1 MSEESKV
8 PQEEIEEHLVPDP
21 EEAAP
26 APDVADLQDLVDDL
40 IVHLHEAKS
49 VPLSGNIIVDRDKF
63 LGNLEQIRADLP
75 DELRAAR
82 WMVREREA
90 FIARTN
96 EKAREIV
103 DRARKE
109 ADELVSDSNIV
120 AEAVEEA
127 NVLVRRAEGE
137 ARRLRLETEDD
148 IEKKLQRIES
158 LLGETMGQIQ
168 AARNEFHQARP
179 KAPDVPI

>member
-1 MSEESKV
+1 MTQETTTQV
-8 PQEEIEEHLVPDP
+8 PAIDLSDQAVRTEL
-21 EEAAP
+21 
-26 APDVADLQDLVDDL
+26 ADLQDMVDDL
-40 IVHLHEAKS
+40 IVYLHEAKS
-49 VPLSGNIIVDRDKF
+49 VPLSGNALVDREQF
-63 LGNLEQIRADLP
+63 LGLLERIRTGLP

-103 DRARKE
+103 DRARNE

-120 AEAVEEA
+120 SEAVEEA
-127 NVLVRRAEGE
+127 NILVRRAEGE
-137 ARRLRLETEDD
+137 ARRLRLETEDE
-148 IEKKLQRIES
+148 IEKKLQRVEG
-158 LLGETMGQIQ
+158 LLAELTDQVQ
-168 AARNEFHQARP
+168 AARDEFHQARP

>member
-1 MSEESKV
+1 MTEE
-8 PQEEIEEHLVPDP
+8 QQADLAERGAGDLDHAEHEHRAELS
-21 EEAAP
+21 
-26 APDVADLQDLVDDL
+26 DLQDTVDDL
-40 IVHLHEAKS
+40 IVYLHEAKS
-49 VPLSGNIIVDRDKF
+49 VPLSGNAMVDREQF
-63 LGNLEQIRADLP
+63 LGMLEKIRADLP

-109 ADELVSDSNIV
+109 ADVLVSDSNIM

-127 NVLVRRAEGE
+127 NILVRRAEGE
-137 ARRLRLETEDD
+137 ARRLRLETEDE
-148 IEKKLQRIES
+148 IERKLQRLELI
-158 LLGETMGQIQ
+158 LNQILDQIQ
-168 AARNEFHQARP
+168 DARQELYEARP
-179 KAPDVPI
+179 RPPDVPL

>member
-1 MSEESKV
+1 MTPDTRTE
-8 PQEEIEEHLVPDP
+8 PDTEIVVDATTRAEQ
-21 EEAAP
+21 
-26 APDVADLQDLVDDL
+26 ADILDIVDDL
-40 IVHLHEAKS
+40 IVYLHEAKAM
-49 VPLSGNIIVDRDKF
+49 PLSSNVLVDREAF
-63 LGNLEQIRADLP
+63 LDRLERLRAILP

-103 DRARKE
+103 DKARTE

-127 NVLVRRAEGE
+127 NILVRRAEGE
-137 ARRLRLETEDD
+137 VRRLRLETEDE
-148 IEKKLQRIES
+148 IEKKLQRVEG
-158 LLGETMGQIQ
+158 LLVGVMGQVHQ
-168 AARNEFHQARP
+168 ARDELHQARP
-179 KAPDVPI
+179 KAPEVPI

>member
-1 MSEESKV
+1 MTD
-8 PQEEIEEHLVPDP
+8 EHPIPDIVDP
-21 EEAAP
+21 VE
-26 APDVADLQDLVDDL
+26 PDVGHRAEVGDLLDMVDDL
-40 IVHLHEAKS
+40 LVHLHEAKS
-49 VPLSGNIIVDRDKF
+49 VPLSSNAMVDREQF
-63 LGNLEQIRADLP
+63 LDTLERIRAELP

-109 ADELVSDSNIV
+109 ADALVSESNIV

-127 NVLVRRAEGE
+127 NILVRRAEGE
-137 ARRLRLETEDD
+137 VRRLRLETEDEL
-148 IEKKLQRIES
+148 EKKLQRVES
-158 LLGETMGQIQ
+158 LLGETIGQVRV
-168 AARNEFHQARP
+168 ARDEFHQARP
-179 KAPDVPI
+179 KPPEVPI